1 MEQKVEDS
9 PFPEAKDAETPFI
22 AFPPSFG
29 SLQPEEK
36 LSPRPL
42 LQFPFTET
50 SEDVMAKDLSTEHSS
65 AAPNPINLHEHEPK
79 PTNHSNSSADLSPSA
94 PAHRLQQ

>member
-1 MEQKVEDS
+1 ME
-9 PFPEAKDAETPFI
+9 AETPFI

-42 LQFPFTET
+42 LQFPLTET
-50 SEDVMAKDLSTEHSS
+50 SEDVMEKGFQHRPIIRSS
-65 AAPNPINLHEHEPK
+65 YDQRNVGKKKH
-79 PTNHSNSSADLSPSA
+79 
-94 PAHRLQQ
+94 